1 MLSFRARSA
10 RKLKKTKY
18 KIVNMK
24 KLLVLL
30 AVMTPA
36 LLFAQ
41 GWKSKTLVTIGDK
54 NISAGEFM
62 EVYEKNN
69 VKSEVIDKKDV
80 DEYLDMFINFKLKVT
95 EAESLK
101 MDTLPKFIK
110 EYDGY
115 RKQLAKPY
123 FSNEAATEKLV
134 EEAYERMQW
143 DVNAS
148 HILIRCDI
156 HTNATPA
163 DTLKAYNKALE
174 LRKRILK
181 GEDFG
186 DVAFEA
192 SNDPS
197 ARDTTVNGRFYKGNR
212 GNLGY
217 FTVFDMVYPFESGA
231 YNTKEGELSMPV
243 RSDFGYHIIKVNSKT
258 PACGTIKAAH
268 IFLIVD
274 EKDPE
279 KTDSLVRAKAYNI
292 YNEIDKDGKN
302 WDLMVKKY
310 SDDKGSV
317 QHGGMLTPFKV
328 NQIVPE
334 FIAAVKELDV
344 NEFSEPVK
352 TSYGYHII
360 KLVGKSG
367 VKSFED
373 EKENITKR
381 VEKDARAKV
390 SDEAVLKRLKKENKF
405 KENTKVKDAF
415 IATIDS
421 TLKEGNYVVAE
432 GVDTNKTLFKLMKKE
447 YKISDFI
454 EYIKKNE
461 SKQPFMSEMAY
472 AYQLYDEFV
481 KESVFAYEDA
491 HLEEKYPDFKLL
503 VQEYHDGILLFD
515 LMDKVVW
522 KKAEVDTAGIKTFY
536 EENKN
541 DYMWGDRVKTII
553 INVNNADNVAR
564 AEEIA
569 RQDLSFDSIRSIVK
583 AESLKGVTVKS
594 PYFQKG
600 DNVDIDETEWV
611 AGTVRV
617 VPSTVDNTTKII
629 KILEV
634 REPEPKTYR
643 EARGVIISAY
653 QAKLEEEWLNE
664 LKAKYPVTVNEK
676 ILEKVEKC
684 YEN

>member
-1 MLSFRARSA
+1 
-10 RKLKKTKY
+10 
-18 KIVNMK
+18 MK

-454 EYIKKNE
+454 EFIKKNE

-522 KKAEVDTAGIKTFY
+522 KKAEVDTAGIRTFY

-569 RQDLSFDSIRSIVK
+569 RQDLSFDSIRAIVK

>member
-541 DYMWGDRVKTII
+541 DYMWGNRVKTII

>member
-522 KKAEVDTAGIKTFY
+522 KKAEIDTAGIRTFY

-569 RQDLSFDSIRSIVK
+569 RQDLSFDSIRAIVK